1 MTAAFGKFFLPG
13 PTDVHPDVL
22 AAQLHPMIGHRSGA
36 MEQLLQKMAP
46 QLQALA
52 RTSRTVLIGTTSATG
67 FMEMAVR
74 NGIRRRAVSIV
85 NGAFSQRF
93 AELVTAALLL
103 VPSTA
108 AVGGAL
114 AIAVMSGA
122 ILSHLTV
129 LGIEVRGDGGL
140 LFALAVLVWA
150 AAAGVVWI
158 YRAQLPI
165 VGATLAA
172 SGGRP

>member
-1 MTAAFGKFFLPG
+1 MTHITHPLGLLLRLTAA
-13 PTDVHPDVL
+13 V
-22 AAQLHPMIGHRSGA
+22 I
-36 MEQLLQKMAP
+36 LLQTLFFKFTGAEESVFIFSTLGAEP
-46 QLQALA
+46 WG
-52 RTSRTVLIGTTSATG
+52 RIGSG
-67 FMEMAVR
+67 V
-74 NGIRRRAVSIV
+74 
-85 NGAFSQRF
+85 